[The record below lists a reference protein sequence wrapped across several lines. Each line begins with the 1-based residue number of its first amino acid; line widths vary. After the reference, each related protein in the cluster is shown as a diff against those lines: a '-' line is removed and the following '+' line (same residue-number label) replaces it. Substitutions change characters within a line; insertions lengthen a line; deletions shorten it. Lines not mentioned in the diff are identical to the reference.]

1 MNPQSESLT
10 KQSFVFAQL
19 YNRISTGVWVVGD
32 QIPTEEEL
40 AAEFQ
45 CSRGTVGRAIARLV
59 QERLVERRTRSG
71 TRVIRTALPGNPA
84 SIDLD
89 ACAFIYPGDQHEGGW
104 RMLRGFQQS
113 AFAVKRRTLTL
124 SAGTDFRQEA
134 EIVGRLSEFNVK
146 GAVLFPVI
154 TNPEEMAFYSKMIL
168 SCPFPV
174 VLVELNLPGMRRPS
188 VVIDG
193 LHAGYTMT
201 RHLLEQGLRKIG
213 FFAHYA
219 WTPFIRDRYLGYRQA
234 LEESGLVEDESRVM
248 LETEMN
254 PNFEDPTAEPYRMA
268 QTFLDKKGDMEGVVC
283 SSDFMAL
290 GLIRALRER
299 GISVPE
305 QMKVTGMDDSAIAS
319 TDGNSVTSYQVSFEE
334 IGRKAFESLNTLMQG
349 KNLPASEIQIRGNII
364 VRRSA

>member
-1 MNPQSESLT
+1 MSLQNESLT
-10 KQSFVFAQL
+10 KQSFVFSQL
-19 YNRISTGVWVVGD
+19 HHRIASGLWAVGD

-40 AAEFQ
+40 ATEFQ

-71 TRVIRTALPGNPA
+71 TRVIRQAAQPNP
-84 SIDLD
+84 SNLDLD

-104 RMLRGFQQS
+104 RMLRGFQQE
-113 AFAVKRRTLTL
+113 AFAAKRRTLTL
-124 SAGTDFRQEA
+124 SAGTDFRKEA
-134 EIVGRLSEFNVK
+134 EIVGRLAEFNVK

-154 TNPEEMAFYSKMIL
+154 TNPEEMAYYSQMIL

-174 VLVELNLPGMRRPS
+174 VLVELNLPGMRRPA

-201 RHLLEQGLRKIG
+201 RRLIDQGLKRIG

-219 WTPFIRDRYLGYRQA
+219 WAPFIRDRYLGYRQA
-234 LEESGLVEDESRVM
+234 MEEAGLVVDESRVM
-248 LETEMN
+248 LESEMN
-254 PNFEDPTAEPYRMA
+254 PNFEDPTAEPQQMA
-268 QTFLDKKGDMEGVVC
+268 ERFVAQCTDADGVVC

-290 GLIRALRER
+290 GLIQALKAK

-305 QMKVTGMDDSAIAS
+305 QLKVTGMDDNGIAS
-319 TDGNSVTSYQVSFEE
+319 ANGNAVTTYRVSFEE
-334 IGRKAFESLNTLMQG
+334 MGRKAFESLNLLMQG
-349 KNLPASEIQIRGNII
+349 KPLPAHEVQIRGELL
-364 VRRSA
+364 VRQSG